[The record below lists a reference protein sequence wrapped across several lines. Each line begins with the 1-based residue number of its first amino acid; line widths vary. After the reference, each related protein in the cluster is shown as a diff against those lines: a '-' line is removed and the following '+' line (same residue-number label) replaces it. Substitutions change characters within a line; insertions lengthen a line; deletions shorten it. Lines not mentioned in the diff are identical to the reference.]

1 MKRRKRSQTVV
12 ERDQELLELIE
23 PIKADHPAWGYRRVW
38 AYLRYRRSVVV
49 GKNRIYR
56 IMKENRLLAPSLRK
70 LRAKRGSKGSKPTT
84 DKPNE
89 LWGIDMTKVKVE
101 SCGWSYLVLVKDWGS
116 KKIVGWS
123 LSATSKTK
131 DWLDAL
137 EMALN
142 SQFSEG
148 IRQHGAVKLVSDNG
162 CQPTSINFM
171 AACRV
176 LGIDQIFTSFNN
188 PKGNADT
195 ERVFRTLKEDLI
207 WINEWSSFDQ
217 LQQSLEAWIDQYNK
231 DYPHSEIGYR
241 TPQQFEDQFHPSMIN
256 KYSQITS

>member
-1 MKRRKRSQTVV
+1 MRRRKRSQAVM
-12 ERDQELLELIE
+12 ERDKQLLELIE

-38 AYLRYRRSVVV
+38 AYLRYRKGLAV

-56 IMKENRLLAPSLRK
+56 ILKENRLLAQNVRK
-70 LRAKRGSKGSKPTT
+70 LKAKRGSKGSKPTT

-89 LWGIDMTKVKVE
+89 LWGIDMTKIKVE
-101 SCGWSYLVLVKDWGS
+101 SWGWLYLVVVKDWGS

-123 LSATSKTK
+123 LSVTSKTR

-137 EMALN
+137 EMAVQR
-142 SQFSEG
+142 QFREG
-148 IRQHGAVKLVSDNG
+148 IREHGAVRLVSDNG
-162 CQPTSINFM
+162 CQPTSTNFM

-176 LGIDQIFTSFNN
+176 LGIAQIFTSFNN

-207 WINEWSSFDQ
+207 WLNEWFSFEQ
-217 LQQSLEAWIDQYNK
+217 LLQALKNWIEKYNE
-231 DYPHSEIGYR
+231 DYPHSEINHR
-241 TPQQFEDQFHPSMIN
+241 TPQQFEDQFKPSTSN
-256 KYSQITS
+256 KYSLIES